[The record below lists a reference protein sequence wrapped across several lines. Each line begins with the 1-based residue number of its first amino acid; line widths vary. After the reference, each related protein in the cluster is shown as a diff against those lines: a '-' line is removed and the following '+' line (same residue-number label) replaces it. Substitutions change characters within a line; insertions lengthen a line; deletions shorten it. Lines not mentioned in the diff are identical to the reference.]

1 MNRIGAKGTALITG
15 ASTGIGAVYADRLAK
30 RGHDLILVAR
40 NKERLASLARRLSN
54 CTGRK
59 VETLEADLTSPADL
73 QRVEDILRTNA
84 SISMLV
90 NNAGVGAAGTLV
102 ASDVDKMDDMI
113 RLNVTALTRLTYA
126 AAPGFVARGN
136 GTIINISST
145 VAIAPE
151 MLNGVY
157 GGTKAFVIVGETSLG
172 GRIAQAFFWCAV
184 VAIPLGILMASFRWL
199 FELINPVAAP
209 MRAMPLT
216 AFLPAFIAL
225 FGMDETMKVAFL
237 WFGMFFYLLA
247 VVVEE
252 VNRVDNSLLE
262 TAYTLGAK
270 QRNALW
276 LLFRA
281 SFPAIFSSF
290 RILYDIGWTYV
301 ILAEMVNSRKG
312 VGYMVEAARKVL
324 DFERVYAGIIAI
336 GIAAFLFR
344 FLLTFLEGRLFPWR
358 KGSSTFSGSGAAV
371 PSATAHLKAAKH
383 GA

>member
-1 MNRIGAKGTALITG
+1 MHDWLTIRKEVSPRVRWAL
-15 ASTGIGAVYADRLAK
+15 
-30 RGHDLILVAR
+30 
-40 NKERLASLARRLSN
+40 
-54 CTGRK
+54 
-59 VETLEADLTSPADL
+59 
-73 QRVEDILRTNA
+73 
-84 SISMLV
+84 
-90 NNAGVGAAGTLV
+90 
-102 ASDVDKMDDMI
+102 
-113 RLNVTALTRLTYA
+113 
-126 AAPGFVARGN
+126 
-136 GTIINISST
+136 
-145 VAIAPE
+145 
-151 MLNGVY
+151 
-157 GGTKAFVIVGETSLG
+157 AFVSWGFLVLLWIGLTHWEILPPFSLPKPLG
-172 GRIAQAFFWCAV
+172 VIRAFGKLWTEYDLLGNVFQSWWRIAQAFFWCAV
-184 VAIPLGILMASFRWL
+184 FAIPLGSLMASFRWL

-252 VNRVDNSLLE
+252 ANRVDNALLE

-270 QRNALW
+270 QRHALW
-276 LLFRA
+276 LVFRA
-281 SFPAIFSSF
+281 SFPAIFASF

-301 ILAEMVNSRKG
+301 ILAEMVNARKG

-344 FLLTFLEGRLFPWR
+344 FLLTFLERRLFPWR
-358 KGSSTFSGSGAAV
+358 QASAALAGGGAAV
-371 PSATAHLKAAKH
+371 PSAHAHLKAAKH

>member
-1 MNRIGAKGTALITG
+1 M
-15 ASTGIGAVYADRLAK
+15 SDWLAIRK
-30 RGHDLILVAR
+30 DVSPRVRWTLAFVSWGFLVALWVVLTQW
-40 NKERLASLARRLSN
+40 EILPPFSLP
-54 CTGRK
+54 K
-59 VETLEADLTSPADL
+59 P
-73 QRVEDILRTNA
+73 
-84 SISMLV
+84 M
-90 NNAGVGAAGTLV
+90 GV
-102 ASDVDKMDDMI
+102 I
-113 RLNVTALTRLTYA
+113 R
-126 AAPGFVARGN
+126 
-136 GTIINISST
+136 
-145 VAIAPE
+145 
-151 MLNGVY
+151 
-157 GGTKAFVIVGETSLG
+157 AFVRLWTEYDLLG
-172 GRIAQAFFWCAV
+172 NVFKSWWRIAQAFLWCAV

-199 FELINPVAAP
+199 FELVNPVAAP

-252 VNRVDNSLLE
+252 ANRVDNALLE

-270 QRNALW
+270 KRHALW
-276 LLFRA
+276 LIFRA
-281 SFPAIFSSF
+281 CFPSIFASF

-301 ILAEMVNSRKG
+301 ILAEMVNARKG

-344 FLLTFLEGRLFPWR
+344 FLLTFLESKLFPWR
-358 KGSSTFSGSGAAV
+358 KASAALSGAGAAV

>member
-1 MNRIGAKGTALITG
+1 MPNSMNDWLSIR
-15 ASTGIGAVYADRLAK
+15 
-30 RGHDLILVAR
+30 
-40 NKERLASLARRLSN
+40 KEVSPRVRW
-54 CTGRK
+54 
-59 VETLEADLTSPADL
+59 TL
-73 QRVEDILRTNA
+73 
-84 SISMLV
+84 
-90 NNAGVGAAGTLV
+90 
-102 ASDVDKMDDMI
+102 
-113 RLNVTALTRLTYA
+113 
-126 AAPGFVARGN
+126 GFVSWGTVVLLWVVLTHWEILPPFSLPKPLGVIRAFGKLWTEYDLLGN
-136 GTIINISST
+136 VFQSWW
-145 VAIAPE
+145 
-151 MLNGVY
+151 
-157 GGTKAFVIVGETSLG
+157 
-172 GRIAQAFFWCAV
+172 RIAQAFLWCALI
-184 VAIPLGILMASFRWL
+184 AIPLGILMASFRWL
-199 FELINPVAAP
+199 FELVNPIAAP

-252 VNRVDNSLLE
+252 ANRVDNALLE

-270 QRNALW
+270 TRHALW
-276 LLFRA
+276 LIFRA
-281 SFPAIFSSF
+281 CFPSIFSSF

-301 ILAEMVNSRKG
+301 ILAEMVNARKG

-344 FLLTFLEGRLFPWR
+344 FWLTFLESRLFPWR
-358 KGSSTFSGSGAAV
+358 KATAALSGSGVAV